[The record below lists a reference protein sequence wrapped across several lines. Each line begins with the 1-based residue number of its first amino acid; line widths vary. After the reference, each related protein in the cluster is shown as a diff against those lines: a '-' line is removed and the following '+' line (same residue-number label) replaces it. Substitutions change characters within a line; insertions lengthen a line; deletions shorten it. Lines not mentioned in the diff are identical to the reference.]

1 MSAAGRALRTLL
13 LATVLA
19 CALSACG
26 GGDHDDEETDQTP
39 RPPLDCK
46 ARPELCI

>member
-1 MSAAGRALRTLL
+1 MNVSKTLARLMAATL
-13 LATVLA
+13 LA
-19 CALSACG
+19 CALAACG
-26 GGDHDDEETDQTP
+26 GGDHEEEEAEQTP